1 MRSRTPNPS
10 PKLTCYNA
18 CLRGQLISNVMRL
31 NQKSIRSRMKTSLIK
46 LCFIVLATFSN
57 IAMADWFLSSE
68 TKALIAKAEAGDT
81 DAQFRVGVAYD
92 FGKGAPRDGKEAMK
106 WYRMA
111 AENGNAEA
119 QNSFGSGLQAERRYA
134 EALAWYEKA
143 SSQGHALATNNLAYL
158 YDMGL
163 GVKQDRLKGFEL
175 YAQAADLGSAEA
187 MWNMANMYGSGQIG
201 EKDMVAACVWS
212 KRARKYAKPGERQ
225 LQSHLNRVI
234 PQLEQMLSAE
244 QLDSCK
250 QQLEN
255 WSPVA
260 PNSKDAQLG
269 SQQDAPQ

>member
-1 MRSRTPNPS
+1 MRS
-10 PKLTCYNA
+10 
-18 CLRGQLISNVMRL
+18 
-31 NQKSIRSRMKTSLIK
+31 NQKSIRSRMKTSLIH

-68 TKALIAKAEAGDT
+68 TKALITKAEAGDT

-119 QNSFGSGLQAERRYA
+119 QNSFGSGLQAEKRYA

-143 SSQGHALATNNLAYL
+143 SSRGHALATNNLAYL

-187 MWNMANMYGSGQIG
+187 MWNMANMHGSGQIG

-225 LQSHLNRVI
+225 LQTHLNRVI
-234 PQLEQMLSAE
+234 PQLEKMLSAE
-244 QLDSCK
+244 QLDSCN

-260 PNSKDAQLG
+260 SNSKDAQLG